1 MPVNRRCGAL
11 IAAVAIV
18 GFAGLPVRAQSQT
31 DISAVTAVND
41 AYYAAISAL
50 DMAAVEKL
58 WSHESY
64 ITWIG
69 PHATAPVAGWPAVQS
84 SLKGLIERYAQ
95 VSQKPSDTH
104 VYAIGTMAWVVGR
117 ETTDTRLKDGST
129 GTGSTLVTN
138 IFENKDGHWRM
149 VSHHANLVP
158 KQ

>member
-1 MPVNRRCGAL
+1 MTVNRRSGAL
-11 IAAVAIV
+11 IASIAMA
-18 GFAGLPVRAQSQT
+18 GFAVLPVRAQSQT
-31 DISAVTAVND
+31 DILAVTAVND

-69 PHATAPVAGWPAVQS
+69 PRATAPVTGWPAVQS
-84 SLKGLIERYAQ
+84 NLKALIERYAQ
-95 VSQKPSDTH
+95 VEYKASDTH

-117 ETTDTRLKDGST
+117 ETNEARLKDGST
-129 GTGSTLVTN
+129 GTFSTLATN
-138 IFENKDGHWRM
+138 VFENKDGRWLM